1 MKDKWPMKNEVL
13 QRKLIFVTS
22 YHHILFFF
30 RKFLINNDWLF
41 KTSVGITRN
50 DRINVIGILISWI
63 EIYQRMDQVLFTT
76 LSIFR

>member
-1 MKDKWPMKNEVL
+1 MKNEVL

-50 DRINVIGILISWI
+50 DRINVIGILI
-63 EIYQRMDQVLFTT
+63 
-76 LSIFR
+76 